1 MALIKLLIQHS
12 LKHNLFLFYLFLC
25 LSSSP
30 FSFAQFHFNNPLTTE
45 RTNVPTSC
53 RAPNGKES
61 LCVAASRCKQLSAL
75 LKNLQ
80 KPISGDIGKYIKD
93 SFICKNKLKGAK
105 SNEVCCP
112 LDGIKTRSNTF
123 ENEGW
128 YIFISLVLIH
138 LKQSNRK
145 YRKQINS

>member
-1 MALIKLLIQHS
+1 MEEIKYVVQHS
-12 LKHNLFLFYLFLC
+12 LKHNLFLLQLFLC
-25 LSSSP
+25 LCLSP

-61 LCVAASRCKQLSAL
+61 LCVPASRCKQLSAL

-93 SFICKNKLKGAK
+93 SFICKTKSKGAK
-105 SNEVCCP
+105 SDEVCCP
-112 LDGIKTRSNTF
+112 LDGIKTRSSAF
-123 ENEGW
+123 ENEGT
-128 YIFISLVLIH
+128 YILASHDCKF
-138 LKQSNRK
+138 
-145 YRKQINS
+145 